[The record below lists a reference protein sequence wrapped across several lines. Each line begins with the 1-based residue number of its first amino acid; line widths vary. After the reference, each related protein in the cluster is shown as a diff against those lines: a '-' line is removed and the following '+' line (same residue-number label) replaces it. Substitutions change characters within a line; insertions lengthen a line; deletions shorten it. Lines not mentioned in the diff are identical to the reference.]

1 MRRVKLV
8 RCRQALFDVMQY
20 SYPTLGWSDTFDCH
34 PQNLQEAPEEQV
46 DMLLESLLMPEPQ
59 NKQFV
64 DTRTDMCD
72 VVGESVPA
80 SPKDVSLAG
89 SAEAVGSSLSQSVVG
104 FSSLLPSHT
113 SGVQECK
120 GERKQSGVGASL
132 SQSVAVSGGL
142 GGVRRSQDP
151 PGAKND
157 ERTAEAPSVGETN
170 RGAVQIW
177 EKRAAESSEAPGGRK
192 REKTQLQYD
201 NPSFVA
207 APCRGRLWWQA
218 RHQIASKWLLESV
231 DAVNLGGGERLGDP
245 CEGNPKPKNLQDKEF
260 HSRDM
265 VSHIVSEEGIA
276 ASTDSRV
283 ASSKVAGVG
292 VVSGEVGGTILE
304 EDFVS
309 RFPWGPKY
317 SRLESIDEEQAEIA
331 YMSSPSF
338 VALAI
343 RCQEVC
349 FKEGLVTYKEY
360 GAVSQYIGG
369 ESARERGEFLLQLAD
384 DRRKG
389 GNAEPVDYVDSYGR
403 TRLDMS
409 KGRV

>member
-1 MRRVKLV
+1 VLITNKFVSSCFVGSLMAWPQQDNQFVRYSLHSHGRSSDMQHKGPRPVSTSWRRKMRRHRLV
-8 RCRQALFDVMQY
+8 CHRQCLLDFSLFQGEHSNCNSNANQY
-20 SYPTLGWSDTFDCH
+20 CSHGNASTLYLSNMVHHGVSPSISD
-34 PQNLQEAPEEQV
+34 E
-46 DMLLESLLMPEPQ
+46 
-59 NKQFV
+59 
-64 DTRTDMCD
+64 
-72 VVGESVPA
+72 
-80 SPKDVSLAG
+80 
-89 SAEAVGSSLSQSVVG
+89 
-104 FSSLLPSHT
+104 
-113 SGVQECK
+113 
-120 GERKQSGVGASL
+120 
-132 SQSVAVSGGL
+132 
-142 GGVRRSQDP
+142 GVRRSQDS
-151 PGAKND
+151 PGAKID
-157 ERTAEAPSVGETN
+157 ESTAEAPSVVESN
-170 RGAVQIW
+170 RDAVHIL
-177 EKRAAESSEAPGGRK
+177 ERCAAESSEAPGGRK

-409 KGRV
+409 KGRVCSNVRANTPST